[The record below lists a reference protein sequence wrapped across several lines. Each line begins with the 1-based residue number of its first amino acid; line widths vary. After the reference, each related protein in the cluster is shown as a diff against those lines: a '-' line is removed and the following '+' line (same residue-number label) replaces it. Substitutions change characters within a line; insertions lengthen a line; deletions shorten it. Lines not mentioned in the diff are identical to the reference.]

1 MSDIYGIITLQNVF
15 RRNHSMRK
23 KIRGLIAMVILLICF
38 SVPAAA
44 ATESFHFEQKT
55 ASVQVGKTKELSV
68 YNNGRKVD
76 PKKVQWKSSNPKL
89 AAISNGK
96 VTAKSWGNVQ
106 IYAVYGGKKI
116 SCKVYTYNQIIYT
129 DFTGYKTTPIK
140 TKKGRTVQLKP
151 EKHGSTVFYKS
162 SNTKIATVSS
172 SGVVTPKTTGTV
184 KITCIS
190 FGKNRYI
197 ASAKVVVGAE
207 LKSISTS
214 SEIVMNKGEQKT
226 LKVTVHP
233 ANAYVRTITYA
244 TSNSAVTVSKTGKI
258 TAKAPGL
265 VKITVTADGGK
276 KIKNTIQVYVQD
288 KKTGTSNTPLNGST
302 GMILHRGLSLEA
314 PENTLP
320 AFNLAGQRGAE
331 YVETDV
337 RQLKDGT
344 FVIFHDSNLLRMCG
358 VDKKIENLTYQEVK
372 KYPVIA
378 GTNASA
384 YKNNTIPTL
393 EQYLQCCNKYSMT
406 PVIEIKSNLN
416 QNGVAKFNQI
426 IKKSRKSPVVISF
439 KEEPLIMFRQINRTV
454 SIQWI
459 LRDQIT
465 SAALNECV
473 RYKFDISAQYGCTY
487 RNIIAKAHSKNIK
500 VALWLFTDSSIA
512 DCYKNWGA
520 DYLTCERMM

>member
-1 MSDIYGIITLQNVF
+1 
-15 RRNHSMRK
+15 MRK
-23 KIRGLIAMVILLICF
+23 KIKGLIMMAVLLICF

-44 ATESFHFEQKT
+44 ATESFRFEQKT
-55 ASVQVGKTKELSV
+55 DSVQIGKTKELTV
-68 YNNGRKVD
+68 YDHGKKVD

-106 IYAVYGGKKI
+106 ISAVYGGKKI

-244 TSNSAVTVSKTGKI
+244 TSNSAVTVSKTGQKDRHI
-258 TAKAPGL
+258 QYTAEWKYRYDSAQR
-265 VKITVTADGGK
+265 
-276 KIKNTIQVYVQD
+276 IK
-288 KKTGTSNTPLNGST
+288 SGST
-302 GMILHRGLSLEA
+302 GKYTSCIQPCRVERRGVCR
-314 PENTLP
+314 N
-320 AFNLAGQRGAE
+320 
-331 YVETDV
+331 
-337 RQLKDGT
+337 
-344 FVIFHDSNLLRMCG
+344 
-358 VDKKIENLTYQEVK
+358 
-372 KYPVIA
+372 
-378 GTNASA
+378 
-384 YKNNTIPTL
+384 
-393 EQYLQCCNKYSMT
+393 
-406 PVIEIKSNLN
+406 
-416 QNGVAKFNQI
+416 
-426 IKKSRKSPVVISF
+426 
-439 KEEPLIMFRQINRTV
+439 
-454 SIQWI
+454 
-459 LRDQIT
+459 
-465 SAALNECV
+465 
-473 RYKFDISAQYGCTY
+473 GCTT
-487 RNIIAKAHSKNIK
+487 A
-500 VALWLFTDSSIA
+500 
-512 DCYKNWGA
+512 
-520 DYLTCERMM
+520 ERRDICDFP

>member
-1 MSDIYGIITLQNVF
+1 
-15 RRNHSMRK
+15 MRK

-116 SCKVYTYNQIIYT
+116 SCKVYTYNQLIYT

-439 KEEPLIMFRQINRTV
+439 KEEPLIMLRQINRTV

-512 DCYKNWGA
+512 DCYKNWGT

>member
-1 MSDIYGIITLQNVF
+1 
-15 RRNHSMRK
+15 MRK
-23 KIRGLIAMVILLICF
+23 KIKGLIMMAVLLICF

-55 ASVQVGKTKELSV
+55 DSVQVGKTKELTV
-68 YNNGRKVD
+68 YNHGKKVD

-439 KEEPLIMFRQINRTV
+439 KEEPLIML

>member
-1 MSDIYGIITLQNVF
+1 
-15 RRNHSMRK
+15 MRK

-55 ASVQVGKTKELSV
+55 ASVQVGKNKEQSV
-68 YNNGRKVD
+68 YKKGRKVD

-116 SCKVYTYNQIIYT
+116 SCKVYTYNQLIYT

-140 TKKGRTVQLKP
+140 TKTGKTIQLKP
-151 EKHGSTVFYKS
+151 EKHGSVAIYKS

-172 SGVVTPKTTGTV
+172 SGIVTPKTTGTV
-184 KITCIS
+184 KITCVS
-190 FGKNRYI
+190 LGRNRYI
-197 ASAKVVVGAE
+197 ASAEVVVGAE
-207 LKSISTS
+207 LKSVSTS
-214 SEIVMNKGEQKT
+214 SEIVMDKGKQKT
-226 LKVTVHP
+226 LRVTVHP
-233 ANAYVRTITYA
+233 GNAYVRTITYA
-244 TSNSAVTVSKTGKI
+244 TSNSSVVTVSRTGKI

-276 KIKNTIQVYVQD
+276 KIKNTIQVYVRD
-288 KKTGTSNTPLNGST
+288 KKTGTSNAPLSGSSGT
-302 GMILHRGLSLEA
+302 ILHRGLSLEA

-320 AFNLAGQRGAE
+320 AFSLAGQKGAK

-344 FVIFHDSNLLRMCG
+344 FVISNL
-358 VDKKIENLTYQEVK
+358 D
-372 KYPVIA
+372 
-378 GTNASA
+378 
-384 YKNNTIPTL
+384 
-393 EQYLQCCNKYSMT
+393 
-406 PVIEIKSNLN
+406 

-439 KEEPLIMFRQINRTV
+439 KEEPLIMLRQINRTV

-465 SAALNECV
+465 SAALNECA
-473 RYKFDISAQYGCTY
+473 RYKFDVSAQYGCTN
-487 RNIIAKAHSKNIK
+487 RATIARAHSKNIK
-500 VALWLFTDSSIA
+500 VALWLFTDSRIA
-512 DCYKNWGA
+512 DCYKNWGT

>member
-1 MSDIYGIITLQNVF
+1 
-15 RRNHSMRK
+15 MRK

-44 ATESFHFEQKT
+44 ATESFHFEHKT

-116 SCKVYTYNQIIYT
+116 SCKVYTYNQLIYT

-140 TKKGRTVQLKP
+140 TKTGKTIQLKP
-151 EKHGSTVFYKS
+151 EKHGSVAIYKS

-172 SGVVTPKTTGTV
+172 SGIVTPKTTGTV
-184 KITCIS
+184 KITCVS
-190 FGKNRYI
+190 LGRNRYI
-197 ASAKVVVGAE
+197 ASAEVVVGAE
-207 LKSISTS
+207 LKSVSTS
-214 SEIVMNKGEQKT
+214 SEIVMDKGKQKT

-233 ANAYVRTITYA
+233 GNAYVRTITYA

-439 KEEPLIMFRQINRTV
+439 KEEPLIMLRQINRTV

>member
-1 MSDIYGIITLQNVF
+1 
-15 RRNHSMRK
+15 MRK

-116 SCKVYTYNQIIYT
+116 SCKVYTYNQLIYT

-214 SEIVMNKGEQKT
+214 SEIVMNKGEKT

-288 KKTGTSNTPLNGST
+288 KKTGTSNTPLNGNT
-302 GMILHRGLSLEA
+302 GIILHRGLSLEA

-439 KEEPLIMFRQINRTV
+439 KEEPLIMLRQINRTV

>member
-1 MSDIYGIITLQNVF
+1 
-15 RRNHSMRK
+15 MRK
-23 KIRGLIAMVILLICF
+23 KIKGLIMMAVLLICF

-55 ASVQVGKTKELSV
+55 DSVQVGKTKELTV
-68 YNNGRKVD
+68 YNHGKKVD

-106 IYAVYGGKKI
+106 ISAVDGGKKI

-439 KEEPLIMFRQINRTV
+439 KEEPLIMLRQINRTV

>member
-1 MSDIYGIITLQNVF
+1 
-15 RRNHSMRK
+15 MRK
-23 KIRGLIAMVILLICF
+23 KIKGLIMMAVLLICF

-44 ATESFHFEQKT
+44 ATESIHFEQKT
-55 ASVQVGKTKELSV
+55 DSVQVGKTKELTV
-68 YNNGRKVD
+68 YNHGKKVD
-76 PKKVQWKSSNPKL
+76 PKKVQWKSSYPKL

-106 IYAVYGGKKI
+106 ISAVYGGKKI

-288 KKTGTSNTPLNGST
+288 KKTGTSNTPLNGNT
-302 GMILHRGLSLEA
+302 GIILHRGLSLEA

-439 KEEPLIMFRQINRTV
+439 KEEPLIMLRQINRTV

>member
-1 MSDIYGIITLQNVF
+1 
-15 RRNHSMRK
+15 MRK